1 MAKTQFLQGSA
12 GGVNVCKVPI
22 NSIYGFNGS
31 KVQINDCKVP
41 MNGCKVL
48 MNVRC

>member
-31 KVQINDCKVP
+31 KVQNNDCKVP
-41 MNGCKVL
+41 INGFKVPI
-48 MNVRC
+48 NE